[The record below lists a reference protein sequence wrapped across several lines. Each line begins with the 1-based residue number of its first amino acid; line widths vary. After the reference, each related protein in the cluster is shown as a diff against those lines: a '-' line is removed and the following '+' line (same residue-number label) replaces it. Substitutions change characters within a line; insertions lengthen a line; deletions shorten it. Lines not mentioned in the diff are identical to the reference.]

1 MFHEECAKITTE
13 PQSVNN
19 ILHIHY
25 LFIYLTIFPLP
36 MNHQA
41 HMQMLTWNQ
50 EIPQGI
56 MVQKTDRMAI
66 ADSSWSMTELVH
78 TVHIVR

>member
-1 MFHEECAKITTE
+1 MFHEECAKIPTE
-13 PQSVNN
+13 PQSISN

-25 LFIYLTIFPLP
+25 LFIYLTIFPLF

-41 HMQMLTWNQ
+41 TYADADLQ

-56 MVQKTDRMAI
+56 IVQGIIDLMAI
-66 ADSSWSMTELVH
+66 ADGSWSMTELVH
-78 TVHIVR
+78 IVR